1 MARTLWK
8 VMAAGMLSLCMTS
21 CGSGGGGSGSDVCS
35 KLQSCNFLAGT
46 SVAQCTD
53 SFNKEMAGLTSS
65 ERADMQKALDQCM
78 SLSDCANFAS
88 CLGIQ

>member
-1 MARTLWK
+1 
-8 VMAAGMLSLCMTS
+8 
-21 CGSGGGGSGSDVCS
+21 
-35 KLQSCNFLAGT
+35 
-46 SVAQCTD
+46 
-53 SFNKEMAGLTSS
+53 MAGLTSS